1 MSTEEATDGYWAEI
15 KRAAYLKGAD
25 AGGAGGKAEHLAAGG
40 EQVGDRSFP

>member
-25 AGGAGGKAEHLAAGG
+25 AGGAG
-40 EQVGDRSFP
+40 RSCGAVKGVYFPD